1 MTDWHKNEKEI
12 SQTIRKE
19 ILGSKLASKRLLE
32 LDNIKGYREVR
43 YKYASKYLGKK
54 YV

>member
-1 MTDWHKNEKEI
+1 MPEWHTTEKAI
-12 SQTIRKE
+12 SKAIRIELKKGLSRE
-19 ILGSKLASKRLLE
+19 SLME

-43 YKYASKYLGKK
+43 YRLASKYLGQS